1 MPISQ
6 PASGMIADEPTLA
19 QNAYLNLRK
28 DIVEGVLEPGSRL
41 RVEHLKDQYGVGAG
55 TLREAIALLVADAL
69 VVQHG
74 HRGFRVTAIS
84 MVDFMDITETRA
96 MLESEALRQSIEAG
110 DDTWEGNLS
119 SAFHMLTLAEERLKA
134 GGASTFSDWEE
145 RNRAFHEALIAAC
158 PSRWL
163 HHFLAILYRQSE
175 RYRRLSIA
183 HSKMTRDI
191 HGEHEAIFN
200 ACLARDAKTATKL
213 LAAHI
218 RATVHAVRQMSEAVS
233 DVCPQASQRMAL
245 PEVAPAVSRRGR
257 RPAGAAE

>member
-6 PASGMIADEPTLA
+6 PASGSTADEPTLA
-19 QNAYLNLRK
+19 QNAYLKLRK
-28 DIVEGVLEPGSRL
+28 DIVDGVLEPGSKL

-69 VVQHG
+69 VIQHG

-84 MVDFMDITETRA
+84 LVDFMDITEMRA
-96 MLESEALRQSIEAG
+96 MLETEALRQSIQSG

-119 SAFHMLTLAEERLKA
+119 SAFHMLSLAEERLKVCGVTA
-134 GGASTFSDWEE
+134 FPDWEE

-183 HSKMTRDI
+183 HSTIKRDVHI
-191 HGEHEAIFN
+191 EHEAIFQ
-200 ACLARDAKTATKL
+200 ACLARDEKTATTL

-218 RATVHAVRQMSEAVS
+218 RETVQAVRLMSEATS
-233 DVCPQASQRMAL
+233 GASTVAL
-245 PEVAPAVSRRGR
+245 TLPVTAAARRG
-257 RPAGAAE
+257 